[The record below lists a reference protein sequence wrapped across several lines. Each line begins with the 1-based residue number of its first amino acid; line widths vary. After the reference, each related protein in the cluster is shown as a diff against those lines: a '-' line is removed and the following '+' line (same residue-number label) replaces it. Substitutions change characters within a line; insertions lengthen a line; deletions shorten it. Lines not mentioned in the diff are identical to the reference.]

1 VELENLEIQ
10 PGTYV
15 DKKLKKFSTDML
27 FKTTINKREG
37 YVYFLFEHKSYPD
50 RLVALQL
57 LTYMVQIWNQ
67 KVNRENATHIP
78 MIIPMVIYHGKSKW
92 NIGTLEDLILDFDLL
107 PEEAKQMIPD
117 YHYQV
122 YDLSRYS
129 DEEIKGH
136 AKLRIMISILKA
148 VFGNSDADA
157 LQTIV
162 KAGAALAELEESEKG
177 IEYFEVCLRYILDSR
192 LDFST
197 EQLNIII
204 RELNDSYKEGSEL
217 TMTLAEVLR
226 EEGRQEVRDI
236 ERYEAKKESLFD
248 LAMDHLALKFGVL
261 PADCQEK
268 IATLDLKMLQ
278 IFNINI
284 ENFKTIE
291 DVKKFLGI

>member
-1 VELENLEIQ
+1 MNEIDNNEKQHSPHDEFFRNVFADVAIARDFLENYLPAPILKIVELENLEIQ

-204 RELNDSYKEGSEL
+204 RELNDSYKD
-217 TMTLAEVLR
+217 VIQQIIR
-226 EEGRQEVRDI
+226 
-236 ERYEAKKESLFD
+236 F
-248 LAMDHLALKFGVL
+248 KFHHY
-261 PADCQEK
+261 QSK
-268 IATLDLKMLQ
+268 
-278 IFNINI
+278 
-284 ENFKTIE
+284 
-291 DVKKFLGI
+291 

>member
-1 VELENLEIQ
+1 
-10 PGTYV
+10 
-15 DKKLKKFSTDML
+15 
-27 FKTTINKREG
+27 
-37 YVYFLFEHKSYPD
+37 
-50 RLVALQL
+50 
-57 LTYMVQIWNQ
+57 
-67 KVNRENATHIP
+67 
-78 MIIPMVIYHGKSKW
+78 
-92 NIGTLEDLILDFDLL
+92 
-107 PEEAKQMIPD
+107 
-117 YHYQV
+117 
-122 YDLSRYS
+122 
-129 DEEIKGH
+129 
-136 AKLRIMISILKA
+136 
-148 VFGNSDADA
+148 
-157 LQTIV
+157 
-162 KAGAALAELEESEKG
+162 
-177 IEYFEVCLRYILDSR
+177 

-248 LAMDHLALKFGVL
+248 LAMDHLALKFGVI

-268 IATLDLKMLQ
+268 IATWDLKMLQ

>member
-1 VELENLEIQ
+1 MNEIDNNEKQHSPHDEFFRNVFADVEIARDFLENYLPAPILKMVELENLEIQ

-162 KAGAALAELEESEKG
+162 KAGVALAELEESEKG

-204 RELNDSYKEGSEL
+204 RELNDSYKD
-217 TMTLAEVLR
+217 VIQQIIR
-226 EEGRQEVRDI
+226 
-236 ERYEAKKESLFD
+236 F
-248 LAMDHLALKFGVL
+248 KFHHY
-261 PADCQEK
+261 QSK
-268 IATLDLKMLQ
+268 
-278 IFNINI
+278 
-284 ENFKTIE
+284 
-291 DVKKFLGI
+291 